1 MKSPI
6 KTPDLISETFPKKQE
21 SLGYLLAQT
30 AFLKQRI
37 TNMAL
42 VDLDI
47 TYMQFVILAA
57 TKELAKT
64 HSIVNQQLI
73 SKERRID
80 KVMVSN
86 VVKTLIAKKLIIRE
100 KHPVDKRAYSLRL
113 SPEGEKKGE
122 KGKEIA
128 YKVDTVFFSCIDAH
142 QLESTLK
149 CLLQVNGSNHN

>member
-1 MKSPI
+1 MK
-6 KTPDLISETFPKKQE
+6 TNDLGSEIFPKKQE

-37 TNMAL
+37 TNAAL
-42 VDLDI
+42 IDLDI

-57 TKELAKT
+57 TRELAKT

-86 VVKTLIAKKLIIRE
+86 VVKTLIAKKLIVRDQ
-100 KHPVDKRAYSLRL
+100 HPVDKRAYALRL
-113 SPEGEKKGE
+113 SAEGEQKAI

-128 YKVDTVFFSCIDAH
+128 KKVDAVFFSCVDT
-142 QLESTLK
+142 QLLRSTLK
-149 CLLQVNGSNHN
+149 CLLQENAARHN